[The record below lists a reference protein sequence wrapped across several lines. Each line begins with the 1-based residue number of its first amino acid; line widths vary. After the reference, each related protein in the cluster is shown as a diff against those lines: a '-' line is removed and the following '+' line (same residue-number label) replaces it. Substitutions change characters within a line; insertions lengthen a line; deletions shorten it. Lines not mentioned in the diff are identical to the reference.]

1 MVMTRSAAGGGPPRR
16 RLAGWGFE
24 GESDPPSESLLQ
36 WLTERLGTTVPFPQF
51 DPSSFQ
57 PIEPRAVPHLHC
69 RISQDPMERL
79 AHARGQ
85 GLPDLL
91 RLRAGAVSALPDVV
105 AHPGS
110 AREIEQVLNVC
121 GRSEIRVIPWGGGTS
136 VTGAVNVL
144 PSQDSI
150 VSLDMQGLST
160 LEDVDVESGLATFG
174 AGVRGP
180 ALESQLAPYGLTLGH
195 FPQSWELSTLGGWI
209 ATRASGQE
217 SLAYGGIDRLLAGV
231 EAIAPS
237 GRLELAAMPST
248 AAGPD
253 LRQLLLGSEGRFGV
267 LTRATVRVR
276 RRPETLHV
284 EALLLPSWERGLEAV
299 REMSQAR
306 LPLQIV
312 RLSDEPETEVALRA
326 GLADHA
332 LVAPLLR
339 GWIRLRG
346 IRGSGCLLLCGAAG
360 SVGETE
366 ASLDRAAAL
375 LRRHGA
381 VALGRRPGNRWLE
394 DRFRHPYLRDSLL
407 DRGIATDTL
416 ETAAPWSSLS
426 SLARRVRKA
435 LESALQEENEAT
447 TVLCHLSH
455 PYPDGASLYFTFF
468 FRCPADVGEAL
479 ARWGRLKRRATEAL
493 LDAGG
498 TLTHHHGIGLWHAP
512 WLDREVGSTGRK
524 LLEATARTADPEG
537 ILNPQVLLDPVD
549 RLET

>member
-1 MVMTRSAAGGGPPRR
+1 
-16 RLAGWGFE
+16 
-24 GESDPPSESLLQ
+24 
-36 WLTERLGTTVPFPQF
+36 
-51 DPSSFQ
+51 
-57 PIEPRAVPHLHC
+57 
-69 RISQDPMERL
+69 MERL

-91 RLRAGAVSALPDVV
+91 RLRAGVISALPDAV
-105 AHPGS
+105 ALPDS
-110 AREIEQVLNVC
+110 AQEIEQVVEVC

-144 PSQDSI
+144 PSQDPVI
-150 VSLDMQGLST
+150 SLDMQGLST
-160 LEDVDVESGLATFG
+160 LEDLDIDSGLATFG
-174 AGVRGP
+174 AGIRGP
-180 ALESQLAPYGLTLGH
+180 DLESQLAPYGLTLGH

-217 SLAYGGIDRLLAGV
+217 SLAYGGIDRLLAGA

-267 LTRATVRVR
+267 LTRATVRIR
-276 RRPETLHV
+276 SRPETLQV

-299 REMSQAR
+299 RQMVQDR
-306 LPLQIV
+306 LPLQML

-326 GLADHA
+326 GLADHS
-332 LVAPLLR
+332 LVRPLLR

-346 IRGSGCLLLCGAAG
+346 IRSSGCLMLCGAAG
-360 SVGETE
+360 RVEE
-366 ASLDRAAAL
+366 IEVALDRAAAV

-416 ETAAPWSSLS
+416 ETAAPWSSLPT
-426 SLARRVRKA
+426 LALRVRVA
-435 LESALQEENEAT
+435 LESALQNEKEAT

-455 PYPDGASLYFTFF
+455 PYQDGASLYFTFF
-468 FRCPADVGEAL
+468 FRCPADVDEAL
-479 ARWGRLKRRATEAL
+479 ARWGHLKRRATEAL

-498 TLTHHHGIGLWHAP
+498 TLTHHHGVGLWHAP

-524 LLEATARTADPEG
+524 LLEAAARAVDPEG
-537 ILNPQVLLDPVD
+537 ILNPQVLLDPED
-549 RLET
+549 RLEA

>member
-1 MVMTRSAAGGGPPRR
+1 MASSDAGSGPPRR

-24 GESDPPSESLLQ
+24 GESFPPSDSLLQ
-36 WLTERLGTTVPFPQF
+36 WLEERLGKTVPYPRF
-51 DPSSFQ
+51 DPSSFLPVDSQ
-57 PIEPRAVPHLHC
+57 PLPRLPCQISLEPL
-69 RISQDPMERL
+69 DRL

-91 RLRAGAVSALPDVV
+91 RLRAGAVSALPDAV
-105 AHPGS
+105 ARPGS
-110 AREIEQVLNVC
+110 ATEIEQVLQLC
-121 GRSEIRVIPWGGGTS
+121 SQSEIRLIPWGGGTS

-144 PSQDSI
+144 PGQNP
-150 VSLDMQGLST
+150 VLSLDMERLSGLEG
-160 LEDVDVESGLATFG
+160 LDPESRLATFG

-180 ALESQLAPYGLTLGH
+180 ELESQLAPYGLTLGH

-217 SLAYGGIDRLLAGV
+217 SLANGGIERLLAGT
-231 EAIAPS
+231 EAVTPT

-253 LRQLLLGSEGRFGV
+253 LRQVLLGSEGRFGV
-267 LTRATVRVR
+267 LTQATVRVSPL
-276 RRPETLHV
+276 PECMHV
-284 EALLLPSWERGLEAV
+284 EALLLPSWEVGLEAV
-299 REMSQAR
+299 RELTQNR
-306 LPLQIV
+306 LPLQLL

-326 GLADHA
+326 GLADHS

-366 ASLDRAAAL
+366 LCLDRAAAI

-381 VALGRRPGNRWLE
+381 VALGRRPGRRWLE

-416 ETAAPWSSLS
+416 ETAAPWSSLP
-426 SLARRVRKA
+426 SLAQGVRAA
-435 LESALQEENEAT
+435 LESALQEEQEAT
-447 TVLCHLSH
+447 SVLCHLSH
-455 PYPDGASLYFTFF
+455 PYQDGASLYFTFF
-468 FRCPADVGEAL
+468 FRCPTDVHKAL
-479 ARWGRLKRRATEAL
+479 GRWARLKRRATEAL
-493 LDAGG
+493 LEAGG
-498 TLTHHHGIGLWHAP
+498 TLTHHHGVGRWHAP
-512 WLDREVGSTGRK
+512 WLEQEVGSTGHR
-524 LLEATARTADPEG
+524 LLAAAARAVDPEG
-537 ILNPQVLLDPVD
+537 ILNPQVLLDPED
-549 RLET
+549 RLEA